1 MVLLPANDVDCHGK
15 PLILH
20 RLKQAEVSSAQPV
33 VLGELA
39 QFSREHPTVEDL
51 GVPCLAPP
59 ALTERQGLLPIWKMW
74 GSISRSKVLFFVT
87 ERKKEANDQCA
98 AS

>member
-1 MVLLPANDVDCHGK
+1 
-15 PLILH
+15 
-20 RLKQAEVSSAQPV
+20 
-33 VLGELA
+33 
-39 QFSREHPTVEDL
+39 
-51 GVPCLAPP
+51 VPCLAPP

-74 GSISRSKVLFFVT
+74 GSISRDKVLFFVT